1 MSQEGEESLLEE
13 VAHEIIATWERIL
26 TGLENDPE
34 SLRLEI
40 DWIAKRLL
48 IESFAERHGL
58 SWFDPRVR
66 LLALQYHDVREGK
79 RITDIIGL
87 KKIIPDSDVLEGVDN
102 PPHETRAY
110 FRGICLQ
117 KWPESIV
124 SANWDSLV
132 FRLEGDHLKRIPIL
146 DPSEGSF
153 EKVQLLLERSTSPS
167 QMIEEIESS
176 NK

>member
-1 MSQEGEESLLEE
+1 MIEDDFLSKRIIFDNPVRTIKEVSHDLSLKKHLILNDGSTITALEAQWEIFNSASTYVSRGGGEFTGELLMKLSL
-13 VAHEIIATWERIL
+13 WERIL

-40 DWIAKRLL
+40 DWIAKKLL

-87 KKIIPDSDVLEGVDN
+87 KK
-102 PPHETRAY
+102 
-110 FRGICLQ
+110 
-117 KWPESIV
+117 
-124 SANWDSLV
+124 
-132 FRLEGDHLKRIPIL
+132 
-146 DPSEGSF
+146 
-153 EKVQLLLERSTSPS
+153 
-167 QMIEEIESS
+167 
-176 NK
+176 